1 MEECINQIE
10 KFLRGQM
17 SQQEENTF
25 EESVKSNEQ
34 LRSFALIVALMV
46 KSRRKI

>member
-17 SQQEENTF
+17 SKQEENSF
-25 EESVKSNEQ
+25 KESVKSSEQ
-34 LRSFALIVALMV
+34 LRSFAFIVTLMV
-46 KSRRKI
+46 KYK